1 MPSTHANANIVV
13 VVFVDCSAPVE
24 HALRSTRLSHNSA
37 AWASTCSTSLYFTV
51 DSLGSCFPLIIET
64 CVLDRDNL

>member
-1 MPSTHANANIVV
+1 MQSTHANANSVV

-37 AWASTCSTSLYFTV
+37 AWASTCSTSL
-51 DSLGSCFPLIIET
+51 LIALE
-64 CVLDRDNL
+64 VVFL